1 MVFLI
6 RWLLGLAFWCF
17 FMRVLFKIYDGIYY
31 VLFDSSYDLLDR
43 GFYSLLLL
51 LVFLIAC
58 FIYKRVMRMIF
69 QNNIQKKKE

>member
-17 FMRVLFKIYDGIYY
+17 FMHVLFKIYDGIYY

-43 GFYSLLLL
+43 GFYPLLL
-51 LVFLIAC
+51 LIAC
-58 FIYKRVMRMIF
+58 FFNSMFHLQESDENDFSK
-69 QNNIQKKKE
+69 

>member
-31 VLFDSSYDLLDR
+31 VLFDSSYDLLAR
-43 GFYSLLLL
+43 VFCLLLL
-51 LVFLIAC
+51 LFVFLMMC
-58 FIYKRVMRMIF
+58 LIYRKMSIWV
-69 QNNIQKKKE
+69 QKDG